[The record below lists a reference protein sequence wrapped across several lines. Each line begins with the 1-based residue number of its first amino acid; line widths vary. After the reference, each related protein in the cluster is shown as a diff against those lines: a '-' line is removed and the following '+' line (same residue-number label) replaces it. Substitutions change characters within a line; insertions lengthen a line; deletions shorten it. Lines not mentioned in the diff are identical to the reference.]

1 MQFPTLLAVLGVV
14 GAVFFLGWFFGSDMR
29 IKRALRKVPL
39 TPIGRARPGERV
51 RVTGTIVE
59 EGLALRAPFSD
70 RPCAWYR
77 VKVEEYRKRGKS
89 AHWHT
94 LAEEEKFTNF
104 LLGDPTGM
112 AYVRMVAPRVAGLQD
127 EKSRSGTFDDATH
140 VEADFLQRHGMK
152 STNLVGLNRRLRYS
166 EAALELG
173 ELVTVLGRV
182 ASDDGRSP
190 ASEGKGFAAGAVV
203 LEPDAELGLLLT
215 DDAATVG

>member
-1 MQFPTLLAVLGVV
+1 MQFPNLLAFLGVI
-14 GAVFFLGWFFGSDMR
+14 GAVVFLGWYFSADMR
-29 IKRALRKVPL
+29 IKRALRQVPA
-39 TPIGRARPGERV
+39 TPIGRVRPGERV

-59 EGLALRAPFSD
+59 EGLRLRAPFSD

-77 VKVEEYRKRGKS
+77 VKVEEYRKSGKS
-89 AHWHT
+89 GHWRT
-94 LAEEEKFTNF
+94 LVEEEKHTDF

-127 EKSRSGTFDDATH
+127 VRSRSGTFDDATH
-140 VEADFLQRHGMK
+140 VEAGFLSRHGMN
-152 STNLVGLNRRLRYS
+152 STGLFGFNRTLRYS
-166 EAALELG
+166 EAVFELG
-173 ELVTVLGRV
+173 EDVTVLGRV

-190 ASEGKGFAAGAVV
+190 TFSGKGLSAGAVV